1 MPGQGKMAIPY
12 IHITCVTLLIR
23 KILEDR
29 ERLSDFDVLLAS
41 SDERPEYTGA
51 GKHPLAQLNLAREMG
66 IEVRRGDPR
75 DNRPGARIVI
85 PEHPSQLRVVDVDL
99 DHVRRSYLRNAL
111 ASLPGDAQLSDID
124 IDFLA
129 AETGSGRAFVE
140 ETMDELRAE
149 AR

>member
-1 MPGQGKMAIPY
+1 MGVA
-12 IHITCVTLLIR
+12 VT
-23 KILEDR
+23 
-29 ERLSDFDVLLAS
+29 
-41 SDERPEYTGA
+41 
-51 GKHPLAQLNLAREMG
+51 
-66 IEVRRGDPR
+66 RGDPC

-111 ASLPGDAQLSDID
+111 ASLPGGAQLSDID

-129 AETGSGRAFVE
+129 AETGGGRAFVE

-149 AR
+149 AG